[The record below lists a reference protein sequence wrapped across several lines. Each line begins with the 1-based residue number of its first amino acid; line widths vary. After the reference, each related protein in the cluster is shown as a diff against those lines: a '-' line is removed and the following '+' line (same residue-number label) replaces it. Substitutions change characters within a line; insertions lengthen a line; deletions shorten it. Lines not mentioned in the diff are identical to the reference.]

1 MSAWVWILMKL
12 LPHLNWLF
20 LSNISN
26 FRENPFSGSA
36 LKLVVF
42 KATQRFSLTKIVTF
56 AIFTF
61 FHQLYTVRLKV
72 SISLLTKRNIFLSSP
87 NIHLS
92 ILHTHYP
99 WIQIF
104 KNDLMSA
111 SRSTVY
117 SWCSFLICLGHIR
130 LSKWGH
136 SRYHIR
142 LIFVTALYS

>member
-1 MSAWVWILMKL
+1 MSAWVWILIKI

-111 SRSTVY
+111 SRSTVWGSGVCESLNGKIPY
-117 SWCSFLICLGHIR
+117 MKCL
-130 LSKWGH
+130 
-136 SRYHIR
+136 RYYI
-142 LIFVTALYS
+142 

>member
-1 MSAWVWILMKL
+1 MTAWVWILIKM

-20 LSNISN
+20 SCNISN

-36 LKLVVF
+36 PKLVFF
-42 KATQRFSLTKIVTF
+42 KASQHFSLYKMVTF

-104 KNDLMSA
+104 KNDPMSA
-111 SRSTVY
+111 SRSTVL
-117 SWCSFLICLGHIR
+117 WWPKHLNFLCSAYQYL
-130 LSKWGH
+130 
-136 SRYHIR
+136 
-142 LIFVTALYS
+142 